1 MQLVVC
7 PGSFDPIHNG
17 HVEIITRAAKIYG
30 AVIVAVAHNAKKT
43 YRFSLE
49 ERLAMAE
56 ETFALFDDVTVEAL
70 PEGVLLAEYV
80 RSRGSVLMVKGVRN
94 AADFD
99 YEAPMASMNRH
110 IANVETSFLAGDPKY
125 NHLSSTIVKEIAGYG
140 GDVRPFVPRAVQR
153 AFAQPQG

>member
-30 AVIVAVAHNAKKT
+30 SVIVAVAHNSKKN

-49 ERLAMAE
+49 ERVEMAR
-56 ETFALFDDVTVEAL
+56 ETFEYLDGVTVEAL
-70 PEGVLLAEYV
+70 PSDQLLADYV
-80 RSRGSVLMVKGVRN
+80 RSRGSVLMVKGLRN
-94 AADFD
+94 AADYE

-110 IANVETSFLAGDPKY
+110 ISKVETSLLVGDPKWS
-125 NHLSSTIVKEIAGYG
+125 HLSSTIVKEVAAYS
-140 GDVRPFVPRAVQR
+140 GDVTSFVPRAVQR
-153 AFAQPQG
+153 AFGQL

>member
-30 AVIVAVAHNAKKT
+30 SVLVAVAHNSAKK

-49 ERLAMAE
+49 ERVAMAQ
-56 ETFALFDDVTVEAL
+56 ETFEYLDGVRVEAM
-70 PEGVLLAEYV
+70 PQDALLADYV
-80 RSRGSVLMVKGVRN
+80 RAQGSTLMIKGLRN
-94 AADFD
+94 SQDFE

-110 IANVETSFLAGDPKY
+110 ISGVETSFLVGDTKWT
-125 NHLSSTIVKEIAGYG
+125 HLSSTIVKEIASYDGNITA
-140 GDVRPFVPRAVQR
+140 FVPRSVQR
-153 AFAQPQG
+153 AFGQLN

>member
-30 AVIVAVAHNAKKT
+30 TVLVAISHNAQKK

-49 ERLAMAE
+49 ERVTMVQ
-56 ETFALFDDVTVEAL
+56 ETFALFDGVNTIVL
-70 PEGVLLAEYV
+70 PEGRLLSHFV
-80 RSRGSVLMVKGVRN
+80 RENGSVLIVKGLRN
-94 AADFD
+94 SADFE

-110 IANVETSFLAGDPKY
+110 IAGVETAFIAGDPKY
-125 NHLSSTIVKEIAGYG
+125 NHISSTIVKEVAGYG
-140 GDVRPFVPRAVQR
+140 GDVRAFVPRAVQR
-153 AFAQPQG
+153 ALYPDS

>member
-30 AVIVAVAHNAKKT
+30 TVLVAVSHNSKKK

-49 ERLAMAE
+49 ERVAMVE
-56 ETFALFDDVTVEAL
+56 ETFALFDGVSAIVL
-70 PEGVLLAEYV
+70 PEGELLANFV
-80 RSRGSVLMVKGVRN
+80 RERGSVLMVKGLRN
-94 AADFD
+94 TADFE

-110 IANVETSFLAGDPKY
+110 IAGVETAFIVGDPKY
-125 NHLSSTIVKEIAGYG
+125 NHLSSTIVKEVAGYG
-140 GDVRPFVPRAVQR
+140 GDVRAYVPRAVQR
-153 AFAQPQG
+153 ALYPGE